1 MSATEPEKKSPPS
14 PSASASEDLNAE
26 ARVTETTAP
35 ASEEK
40 KKGRYDV
47 AEAEKGPLRTFIA
60 FFLDVVSLK
69 NLAQMPTLICR
80 K

>member
-14 PSASASEDLNAE
+14 PSASTSEDLNAE
-26 ARVTETTAP
+26 ARVTETTEP
-35 ASEEK
+35 PSEK

-60 FFLDVVSLK
+60 FF
-69 NLAQMPTLICR
+69 
-80 K
+80 